1 MLGLIVCQFGLGVS
15 FCFSLLSEVFS
26 SLVVAGDYCM
36 ELMTLESLGSLF
48 QGLLLTRY
56 LSDSPG
62 AISCPV
68 VQVRDLDSLYIGGA
82 LESFSL
88 RAPNLKRYCLEPGD
102 VVLSV
107 RGSSQRVSVVDG
119 MSVGAIAGP
128 NLAVFRPSEKLDS
141 LFLAVLLRSD
151 WLSGALSR
159 LYGQSSGT
167 RSVSLTQLRLL
178 EIPVPSLAVQREVGA
193 LFLALERFR
202 MATLGTLESR
212 QQLAELSLIKLLG
225 EPL

>member
-1 MLGLIVCQFGLGVS
+1 MQ
-15 FCFSLLSEVFS
+15 
-26 SLVVAGDYCM
+26 
-36 ELMTLESLGSLF
+36 LMALDSLGSLF

-56 LSDSPG
+56 LSDKPE
-62 AISCPV
+62 AISLRV
-68 VQVRDLDSLYIGGA
+68 VQARDLEGLYIGEK
-82 LESFSL
+82 LELFSL
-88 RAPNLKRYCLEPGD
+88 LVSSSSLKRYVLQKGD

-107 RGSSQRVSVVDG
+107 RGASQRVSVVDEVA
-119 MSVGAIAGP
+119 VGAIAGT
-128 NLAVFRPSEKLDS
+128 NLAVFRPSERLDS
-141 LFLAVLLRSD
+141 LFLAVLLGSD

-167 RSVSLTQLRLL
+167 RSVSLAQLRLL
-178 EIPVPSLAVQREVGA
+178 EVPVPSLAVQREVGA

>member
-1 MLGLIVCQFGLGVS
+1 MQ
-15 FCFSLLSEVFS
+15 
-26 SLVVAGDYCM
+26 
-36 ELMTLESLGSLF
+36 LMALDSLGSLF

-56 LSDSPG
+56 LSDKPE
-62 AISCPV
+62 AISLRV
-68 VQVRDLDSLYIGGA
+68 VQARDLECLYVAGN

-88 RAPNLKRYCLEPGD
+88 LVSSSSLKRYVLRKGD

-107 RGSSQRVSVVDG
+107 RGSSQRVSVVDQC
-119 MSVGAIAGP
+119 SVGAIAGT
-128 NLAVFRPSEKLDS
+128 NLAVFRPSERLDS
-141 LFLAVLLRSD
+141 LFLAVLLGSD

-167 RSVSLTQLRLL
+167 RSVSLAQLRLL
-178 EIPVPSLAVQREVGA
+178 EVPVPSLAVQREVGA

-225 EPL
+225 EPQ